1 MKCLIA
7 YFSASGVT
15 AKTARQLAEAAGADL
30 FEIRPEVPYTRAD
43 LNWMDK
49 KARSTLEMADHGS
62 RPAIAETCRDIS
74 QYDVVFVG
82 FPIWW
87 YIAPTVVNTF
97 LESCDLAGKTVVPF
111 ATSGGSGMGETN
123 RYLAPSCPD
132 SRLLEGRVLNRASQK
147 EIAEWVKSL
156 HLG

>member
-1 MKCLIA
+1 MKESFSGVSISYDLLYTVRGVIIMKCLVA

-74 QYDVVFVG
+74 LY
-82 FPIWW
+82 
-87 YIAPTVVNTF
+87 
-97 LESCDLAGKTVVPF
+97 EK
-111 ATSGGSGMGETN
+111 
-123 RYLAPSCPD
+123 
-132 SRLLEGRVLNRASQK
+132 
-147 EIAEWVKSL
+147 
-156 HLG
+156 